1 MATAMQLE
9 PRPSRHRPTA
19 YRPRRWAIRCLAL
32 IGPLVTA
39 FATFDGRADAQQH
52 PVHQSIQIRGSS
64 AVIPLAQ
71 RVAEAY
77 MTDHPNTIVAV
88 SSGGNRRGIK
98 SLIVGTCDMA
108 MVATEIPPDLE
119 RLALERHVQLVGTEL
134 FHDAVVA
141 VVHPSNSLW
150 DLSMHQLHEVFRG
163 AITNW
168 KELGGK
174 NAPIVVLTQDPDS
187 GTFDIFKKAV
197 LGNDAVITPKAIV
210 SPDDELIEHVTEN
223 AIAYTSEHDMKE
235 LKILSIGGVHAN
247 VHTITSGQ
255 YPIRRTLRLYQRKPV
270 TPLGKALL
278 DYFLAPDK
286 GQAFVR
292 TLGDVPV
299 NP

>member
-1 MATAMQLE
+1 
-9 PRPSRHRPTA
+9 
-19 YRPRRWAIRCLAL
+19 
-32 IGPLVTA
+32 
-39 FATFDGRADAQQH
+39 
-52 PVHQSIQIRGSS
+52 
-64 AVIPLAQ
+64 
-71 RVAEAY
+71 

-108 MVATEIPPDLE
+108 MSATDIPFDLQ
-119 RLALERHVQLVGTEL
+119 RLAVEKQVQLVGTEIY
-134 FHDAVVA
+134 HDAVVA
-141 VVHPSNSLW
+141 VVHPSNPVW
-150 DLSMHQLHEVFRG
+150 DISMHQLHEVFRG

-174 NAPIVVLTQDPDS
+174 DAPIIVVTQDPDS

-210 SPDDELIEHVTEN
+210 TPDDEFIEHVTED
-223 AIAYTSEHDMKE
+223 AIAYTSEHGMKE

-247 VHTITSGQ
+247 ARTIAAGQ
-255 YPIRRTLRLYQRKPV
+255 YPIRRTLRLYRRKPV

>member
-1 MATAMQLE
+1 
-9 PRPSRHRPTA
+9 
-19 YRPRRWAIRCLAL
+19 
-32 IGPLVTA
+32 
-39 FATFDGRADAQQH
+39 
-52 PVHQSIQIRGSS
+52 
-64 AVIPLAQ
+64 
-71 RVAEAY
+71 

-108 MVATEIPPDLE
+108 MAATDIPPDLE
-119 RLALERHVQLVGTEL
+119 RLALERHVQLIGTEIY
-134 FHDAVVA
+134 HDAVVA
-141 VVHPSNSLW
+141 VVHPSNPVW
-150 DLSMHQLHEVFRG
+150 DISMHQLREVFRG

-168 KELGGK
+168 KQLGGK
-174 NAPIVVLTQDPDS
+174 DAPIVVVTQDPDS

-197 LGNDAVITPKAIV
+197 LGKDAVITPKAIV
-210 SPDDELIEHVTEN
+210 TPDDEFTEHVTED
-223 AIAYTSEHDMKE
+223 AIAYTSEHDMNE
-235 LKILSIGGVHAN
+235 LKILSIGGVRAN
-247 VHTITSGQ
+247 VRTVVSGQ
-255 YPIRRTLRLYQRKPV
+255 YPIRRTLRLYQRKPI